1 MDASVSSDII
11 YDTVHVHRS
20 LVFWISR
27 VFRENNSRHA
37 GQKPKDTLTTLIFFT
52 RASVFKLNYVDE

>member
-1 MDASVSSDII
+1 MDARVSSDIT
-11 YDTVHVHRS
+11 YDTFHVPCS

-27 VFRENNSRHA
+27 VFREEA
-37 GQKPKDTLTTLIFFT
+37 TGQKPKDTLTTLIFFT